1 MPSSAWSASVA
12 SQPSTSRG
20 RSTPVF
26 VQYVNDRLEGAPEL
40 RDLGPEGMEF
50 IPAKDSPSRE
60 PLLILTSEVSNTVS
74 VYSLVD
80 DDRR

>member
-1 MPSSAWSASVA
+1 M
-12 SQPSTSRG
+12 
-20 RSTPVF
+20 F
-26 VQYVNDRLEGAPEL
+26 VQYVNDRLESAPEV
-40 RDLGPEGMEF
+40 RDIGPEGIQF

-60 PLLILTSEVSNTVS
+60 PLLILTSEISNTVS